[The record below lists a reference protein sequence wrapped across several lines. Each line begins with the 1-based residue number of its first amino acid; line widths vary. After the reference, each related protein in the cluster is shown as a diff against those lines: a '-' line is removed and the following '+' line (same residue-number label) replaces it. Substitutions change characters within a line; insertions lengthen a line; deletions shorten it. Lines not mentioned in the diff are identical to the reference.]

1 MAKHKVKNAVAFI
14 SRFEE
19 IVAHEAERRHVD
31 GVVCGHIHTA
41 EIRQFGSV
49 TYYND
54 GDWVEGCTA
63 LVEHHDGT
71 MEILHWG
78 EEMAARQRARP
89 SAPASPWIWR
99 PERAAEGQS
108 VRIVIVTDAWSPQI
122 NGVVRTLQSVRAE
135 LHCHGP

>member
-1 MAKHKVKNAVAFI
+1 MAKHKVKNALAFI
-14 SRFEE
+14 SRYEE

-41 EIRQFGSV
+41 EIRQFGDI

-71 MEILHWG
+71 MEILQWA
-78 EEMAARQRARP
+78 EEMEARKAAEDARRVALEMAA
-89 SAPASPWIWR
+89 
-99 PERAAEGQS
+99 
-108 VRIVIVTDAWSPQI
+108 
-122 NGVVRTLQSVRAE
+122 
-135 LHCHGP
+135 